1 MNKIDKVL
9 LDSVKNM
16 QGSVLGFGNIS
27 QKIID
32 SIDKNNN
39 ILEFTLLSGD
49 SGIKVEK
56 DGFSSKKI
64 PYHKIYKKFRKKNIT
79 SIIASY
85 DELAKY
91 KRRFISDSLCLA
103 KQNVIVFIK
112 NEDIDVDVI
121 KKRYDRY
128 HQNCEI
134 INCRDGVV
142 FIITK
147 EKYKKNKLR
156 DKLYL
161 FINCIEDVINF
172 IGDLF
177 VI

>member
-1 MNKIDKVL
+1 MDKIDKVL

-32 SIDKNNN
+32 SIDKNDN

-49 SGIKVEK
+49 SSVKGGS
-56 DGFSSKKI
+56 DRGASKKI
-64 PYHKIYKKFRKKNIT
+64 PYHKIYKKFRKKNIA

-85 DELAKY
+85 DELEKY

-103 KQNVIVFIK
+103 KQNVVVFVKDNNIDA
-112 NEDIDVDVI
+112 DII

-128 HQNCEI
+128 HQNCEM
-134 INCRDGVV
+134 INCRDGIVL
-142 FIITK
+142 IITK
-147 EKYKKNKLR
+147 DKYKKNKLR
-156 DKLYL
+156 DKFYL

-177 VI
+177 VV